1 MSLPKKISLTALL
14 LILIALP
21 ILGQNKE
28 ESKTVNDIKIPGGK
42 EAHAAVD
49 VRRSKTALSKLAHE
63 MKPGTWVELK
73 TDMPAGL
80 WSSPKINGG
89 RNNGGSGGLHIA
101 GWTDD
106 AHWDSRTG
114 QFLYMGFRQTRQ
126 FIAYSETRNSWRAIP
141 LDPESD
147 NPCLQTKFGHIYSNN
162 ALDAENSR
170 FYHQYG
176 GFEKLEGG
184 ISYFDL
190 IKEKWT
196 KLPPRTGNEGGMGI
210 EYFSALDG
218 LMHHKKQLGL
228 FNNKLQKW
236 VDIGICPVD
245 GYHSLSRHNPFR
257 EEILMTG
264 GNNNPQVMARLKKD
278 GTIERLKDVPI
289 KLTVRHD
296 KISVDPLTGKYLI
309 FADNNYEFDSNKNEY
324 RQFQT
329 TIPYNKY
336 SMPVCAF
343 IPEYGVIMWAET
355 RGVFLYK
362 HDPSA
367 TTAVT
372 ATHEA
377 KKSEPVVET
386 TK

>member
-1 MSLPKKISLTALL
+1 MTFSKKTITFATSLLLTTISLVAQTNDA
-14 LILIALP
+14 
-21 ILGQNKE
+21 NKIE
-28 ESKTVNDIKIPGGK
+28 NTVKLPGGK
-42 EAHAAVD
+42 EV
-49 VRRSKTALSKLAHE
+49 KTAIEARRNKTPLSKLAQE
-63 MKPGTWVELK
+63 MKPGTWAELK
-73 TDMPAGL
+73 TEMPAGL
-80 WSSPKINGG
+80 WSSPKVNGG

-126 FIAYSETRNSWRAIP
+126 FIAYSETSNSWRAIT
-141 LDPESD
+141 LDRESD
-147 NPCLQTKFGHIYSNN
+147 NPCFQTRFGHIYSNN

-190 IKEKWT
+190 LKEKWT
-196 KLPPRTGNEGGMGI
+196 KLPPRPNNGGGMSI
-210 EYFSALDG
+210 EYFAAMDG
-218 LMHHKKQLGL
+218 LVHHKKQLGF

-236 VDIGICPVD
+236 EELGVSSVD

-257 EEILMTG
+257 DEILMTG

-278 GTIERLKDVPI
+278 GKMERLKDVPI

-296 KISVDPLTGKYLI
+296 KISIDPFTGKYLI
-309 FADNNYEFDSNKNEY
+309 FAENNYEFDSEKNEY

-329 TIPYNKY
+329 TIPYTKH

-343 IPEYGVIMWAET
+343 IPEYGVIMWAEG

-362 HDPSA
+362 HDSSA
-367 TTAVT
+367 TTAV
-372 ATHEA
+372 ATNQEA
-377 KKSEPVVET
+377 KNTNK
-386 TK
+386 